1 MPDDNL
7 ILSEIKKAIRKF
19 ADADMVDMDDHFNH
33 KFEFQVFRF
42 EDLLR
47 NTSRSIP
54 PNKWSYYRIGLIK
67 QGSGEFITGIH
78 RYQASKNTLV
88 VIPSRV
94 LTSSKNWTLDLE
106 GYIILFNIDFFL
118 QNNFPHQ
125 YIESKKILSSSVQPY
140 IELTDEQAKEV
151 SDIFETIIKE
161 NQDRNNYK
169 DELIALKIVELLILS
184 ERLFEEELLLQ
195 TNIPAV
201 DIIKR
206 FIDLLEA
213 NFAKERSVSFYAAQL
228 NVHPNHLNSL
238 IKKHTGLTAKES
250 IQNRLLL
257 ETKYL
262 LHSTRLSIKE
272 ISNQVGFNDPNYFT
286 VFFRRFENMS
296 PGNYRSS
303 FI

>member
-1 MPDDNL
+1 MQDDDV

-19 ADADMVDMDDHFNH
+19 ANADVIDLDDHFNH
-33 KFEFQVFRF
+33 KFEFQVYRF
-42 EDLLR
+42 EDVLR
-47 NTSRSIP
+47 NTTRTIP

-67 QGSGEFITGIH
+67 QGSGEFITGIYKY
-78 RYQASKNTLV
+78 RALKNTLV

-94 LTSSKNWTLDLE
+94 ITSSKNWTSDLE
-106 GYIILFNIDFFL
+106 GYFLLFNIDFFL

-140 IELTDEQAKEV
+140 IHLTDKQAKEV
-151 SDIFETIIKE
+151 EDIFETILKE
-161 NQDRNNYK
+161 KQSNNNHK
-169 DELIALKIVELLILS
+169 DELIALKIIELLIMS
-184 ERLFEEELLLQ
+184 ERLFEEELQLE
-195 TNIPAV
+195 TNLPAI

-213 NFAKERSVSFYAAQL
+213 NFAKERFVSFYASQL
-228 NVHPNHLNSL
+228 NVHPNYLNSL

-262 LHSTRLSIKE
+262 LHSTTLTIKE

-286 VFFRRFENMS
+286 VFFNRFENMS
-296 PGNYRSS
+296 PSHYRSS
-303 FI
+303 FR